1 MVNRKYIDQ
10 LMLEQGITSYPQ
22 LAKVCNLH
30 YTTLLYI
37 FKGHNPGVATLK
49 SIADYFDVSIDSLLI
64 STPPN
69 YVYIIT
75 EVRKRKIKLKSKEN
89 IKYLMF
95 YLLLQEE

>member
-22 LAKVCNLH
+22 LA
-30 YTTLLYI
+30 I